1 MRLFLIASI
10 VALGA
15 CAPVPPTGP
24 GPGLEPIPPEQN
36 QCRASD
42 YQYLIGRNR
51 SEIPA
56 QPAGATWRVTCNSCP
71 VTMDFNPHRLNITYD
86 DRSGIVDSVRCG

>member
-1 MRLFLIASI
+1 MRLVLIASVI
-10 VALGA
+10 AVGA
-15 CAPVPPTGP
+15 CTPAPPPGP
-24 GPGLEPIPPEQN
+24 GPEPIPPEQN
-36 QCRASD
+36 QCRATD

-71 VTMDFNPHRLNITYD
+71 VTMDYNPSRLNITYD
-86 DRSGIVDSVRCG
+86 ERTGVIDSVSCG